1 MFNNTTYR
9 KMTVK
14 EVLNRLDCTRGA
26 ESDKQ
31 FVALLTAL
39 LPFLTKGAEKRLDAF
54 VGDWNFNQPYEYY
67 QSEVLGLTKAL
78 LEENLGKPVS
88 FFGRLVGKRVLQW
101 DSIVRVEEC

>member
-1 MFNNTTYR
+1 MFTNTTYK

-14 EVLNRLDCTRGA
+14 EVVNRLDCTRGS

-31 FVALLTAL
+31 FVALLTSL
-39 LPFLTKGAEKRLDAF
+39 LPFITRGAEKKLDEF
-54 VGDWNFNQPYEYY
+54 TDNWNFNQPYEYY
-67 QSEVLGLTKAL
+67 QSEVLNLTKAL

-88 FFGRLVGKRVLQW
+88 FFGRLIGKRVLQW

>member
-1 MFNNTTYR
+1 MFNNTTYK